1 MLHCLRNWNIPH
13 ATTPYI
19 IHTGSSH
26 HHMFVRS
33 VVILLPHY
41 LDFYGLETF
50 SSANS
55 SSDYYPNLIFLN
67 KNNNNDKIKCKVL
80 LEWLL
85 QITERIRVR
94 ISGLCVLL
102 AADVLLL

>member
-13 ATTPYI
+13 ANAPYI
-19 IHTGSSH
+19 IHTGSNH

-33 VVILLPHY
+33 LVILLPHY

-50 SSANS
+50 SPDKS
-55 SSDYYPNLIFLN
+55 SSDYYRNPFF
-67 KNNNNDKIKCKVL
+67 NNNSDKIKCKVL
-80 LEWLL
+80 FEWLL
-85 QITERIRVR
+85 QIIERIRVR

-102 AADVLLL
+102 DADVLLL

>member
-1 MLHCLRNWNIPH
+1 MLLTALCLRNWNIPH

-19 IHTGSSH
+19 IHTGSNH

-33 VVILLPHY
+33 LVILLPHY

-50 SSANS
+50 SPDNS
-55 SSDYYPNLIFLN
+55 SSDYYPNLIFL
-67 KNNNNDKIKCKVL
+67 NNNDKIKCKVL

-85 QITERIRVR
+85 QIAERIRER